1 MMLWVTGFLRSKV
14 SLSTPRPLHLAI
26 IHGQTGVIEQIAQ
39 VIYHAQYLGVI
50 NLTNHLHQVRGKP
63 LGRSRRQ
70 GGQSW
75 SGHGSLCLSPQ
86 TPLHLAVITGQ
97 TRVVSFLL
105 QVGADPTLLDRHGDS
120 AVHLALRAG
129 AAAPD
134 LLQAVLHSGAHALPQ
149 MLHMPDF
156 EGKFATSSRPGD
168 KGGNQG
174 VYVINKQE
182 WRLPDQH
189 LPGGR
194 VKAAG

>member
-1 MMLWVTGFLRSKV
+1 MCSASGTAPPADDTGRERRHTAAPGHF
-14 SLSTPRPLHLAI
+14 
-26 IHGQTGVIEQIAQ
+26 HGQNGVLEQLAY

-50 NLTNHLHQVRGKP
+50 KLTNHLHET
-63 LGRSRRQ
+63 L
-70 GGQSW
+70 
-75 SGHGSLCLSPQ
+75 
-86 TPLHLAVITGQ
+86 LHLVEITRQ
-97 TRVVSFLL
+97 TRVVNFLL

-182 WRLPDQH
+182 WRLPGQH